1 MLSAE
6 AWGNLGDGS
15 IQGSAPSGWA
25 ERSRRQHVTR
35 SDSTTSAQPWLH
47 SAVAMGEARVP
58 GEWVL
63 LTYRMPR
70 DPSTPR
76 ISVWRKLKGLGVAQL
91 ADGLVALPAD
101 ARTREQLEWVAE
113 QVRQADGVASVWLAR
128 PTTPAQERELAA
140 GMAAARRGEYQQ
152 VRAEATE
159 VLSAPV
165 ADRLRTQRR
174 LRGDLRRIRR
184 RDYFPP
190 LERDGTVAAVE
201 ALGTGPAA
209 DGPPPTSTPGP
220 TVRQG
225 S

>member
-1 MLSAE
+1 MQRVR
-6 AWGNLGDGS
+6 GRG
-15 IQGSAPSGWA
+15 
-25 ERSRRQHVTR
+25 ER
-35 SDSTTSAQPWLH
+35 A
-47 SAVAMGEARVP
+47 P

-91 ADGLVALPAD
+91 GDGLVALPAD

-113 QVRQADGVASVWLAR
+113 QVRQADGVASVWVAR
-128 PTTPAQERELAA
+128 PTSASQERELAA
-140 GMAAARRGEYQQ
+140 GIAAARRAEYQQ
-152 VRAEATE
+152 VLAEAAE
-159 VLSAPV
+159 VRSTPQ

-190 LERDGTVAAVE
+190 LERDTAVAAVE
-201 ALGTGPAA
+201 ALGADPAA
-209 DGPPPTSTPGP
+209 HERLPASAPEPIG
-220 TVRQG
+220 RQG

>member
-1 MLSAE
+1 
-6 AWGNLGDGS
+6 
-15 IQGSAPSGWA
+15 
-25 ERSRRQHVTR
+25 
-35 SDSTTSAQPWLH
+35 
-47 SAVAMGEARVP
+47 
-58 GEWVL
+58 VL

-91 ADGLVALPAD
+91 GDGLVALPAD

-128 PTTPAQERELAA
+128 PTSAAQERELAA
-140 GMAAARRGEYQQ
+140 GMAAARRAEYQD
-152 VRAEATE
+152 VLAEATA
-159 VLSAPV
+159 VLSAPA
-165 ADRLRTQRR
+165 ADRVRTQRR
-174 LRGDLRRIRR
+174 LRGDLRRMRR

-190 LERDGTVAAVE
+190 TERDATVTAVE

-209 DGPPPTSTPGP
+209 YEPASTSTSEP